1 MKIGY
6 AAKQAGLTVKTTRYY
21 ADIGLVT
28 PYQDAQ
34 TSYRDY
40 SEDDVA
46 KLQFIGKARRYDFSI
61 EECRELLSLYQ
72 DKSRPSSEV
81 KALTLEKI
89 KQVEQKITDLSSLRD
104 QLSRLATSCNGD
116 NRSDC
121 PILDALSSSPE
132 QN

>member
-1 MKIGY
+1 MNIGQ
-6 AAKQAGLTVKTTRYY
+6 AAKLSGLTLKTVRHY
-21 ADIGLVT
+21 ANIGLIM
-28 PYQDAQ
+28 PLQDNQ
-34 TSYRDY
+34 TGYRSF

-61 EECRELLSLYQ
+61 DECRELLSLYQ

-89 KQVEQKITDLSSLRD
+89 NQIDQKIAELSSLRD

-116 NRSDC
+116 NRSAC
-121 PILDALSSSPE
+121 PILDALSS
-132 QN
+132 

>member
-1 MKIGY
+1 MKISK
-6 AAKQAGLTVKTTRYY
+6 AAALAGLSVKTVRYY

-28 PYQDAQ
+28 PYQDAK

-40 SEDDVA
+40 SKDDLA

-81 KALTLEKI
+81 KALTVEKI
-89 KQVEQKITDLSSLRD
+89 KQIEQKMKELTSLKHQLSSL
-104 QLSRLATSCNGD
+104 AASCNGD
-116 NRSDC
+116 HRSDC
-121 PILDALSSSPE
+121 PILEALSSSS
-132 QN
+132 